1 MANSSFGAR
10 VTAAMTCIVM
20 GMALPMA
27 AKAGAPSGQ
36 AYPRGETSLAREL
49 NGRVAGEP
57 VSCID
62 SRTVVDTWVVERTAI
77 LYRMRDGTVYVNRP
91 SQGAEGLAR
100 DSVRGGTGY
109 QTLCERFGVGM
120 FSAGGKGVRGS
131 TAARLG
137 TFTPYTRP

>member
-1 MANSSFGAR
+1 MTRTQWSAFGAA
-10 VTAAMTCIVM
+10 VLTFAFASAA
-20 GMALPMA
+20 LA
-27 AKAGAPSGQ
+27 ADNGKAA
-36 AYPRGETSLAREL
+36 GEASLAREL

-62 SRTVVDTWVVERTAI
+62 SRTVVDTWVVDRTAI

-100 DSVRGGTGY
+100 DSVRGATSY

-137 TFTPYTRP
+137 AFTPYTRP